1 MPLTIKNCTKED
13 INDLLQVARQS
24 YQEHYPYLWFD
35 EGEGYMQA
43 SFNSDKFDDELS
55 NPNSAFFLLYEEDK
69 PVGLIKLNINSATGS
84 FSADTALELE
94 RIYFIKEAAGK
105 GFGKVAIDFVLNF
118 ALQRNKRI
126 VWLKAMDSSDAVEFY
141 KKRGFQITG
150 EFELSYPNLRPEFK
164 RMYVMV
170 LGLE

>member
-1 MPLTIKNCTKED
+1 MSLTIKTCTKED

-24 YQEHYPYLWFD
+24 YLEHYTYLWFD

-43 SFNSDKFDDELS
+43 SFNFDKLDHELS
-55 NPNSAFFLLYEEDK
+55 NPNAAFFLLYEEDR
-69 PVGLIKLNINSATGS
+69 PVGLLKLNINSATAG

-105 GFGKVAIDFVLNF
+105 GLGKAAINFVSNF
-118 ALQRNKRI
+118 ALQRNKSI
-126 VWLKAMDSSDAVEFY
+126 VWLKAMDSSAAVEFY

-150 EFELSYPNLRPEFK
+150 EFELSYPHLRDEFK
-164 RMYVMV
+164 KMYVMV
-170 LGLE
+170 LRLG